1 MMRTARLRT
10 TRGRGLGTGLGLLA
24 AMVFLGQ
31 PGRVRAEIKS
41 QEIDYKAGDT
51 PLSGF
56 LAYDDAAKGKRP
68 GILVV
73 HEWWGHNQHARD
85 QALRLAKAGY
95 VAFALDMY
103 GKGKL
108 ATHPKDATAFM
119 EAVMKD
125 QKVVAARFDAA
136 LEILKKQPQVNPAKI
151 GAFGYCFGGAVA
163 LIRARAGEDLRA
175 VVTFHGNL
183 SAGAGTAQ
191 KGQVKARILVQTG
204 EADPFVP
211 KEQVEAFKKEM
222 KDAGAKVEVI
232 TYPGAKHSFTNPDAG
247 KAGMDAMAYD
257 ADADKKS
264 WDAALKFL
272 KPAFAK

>member
-1 MMRTARLRT
+1 MARTRRT
-10 TRGRGLGTGLGLLA
+10 LGTGLGLLA
-24 AMVFLGQ
+24 AMVCFGQ
-31 PGRVRAEIKS
+31 AALARAEIKS
-41 QEIDYKAGDT
+41 REIDYKQGDT
-51 PLSGF
+51 ALQGF
-56 LAYDDAAKGKRP
+56 LAYDDAVKGKSP
-68 GILVV
+68 GILVI
-73 HEWWGHNQHARD
+73 HEWWGHNQNARD

-125 QKVVAARFDAA
+125 QKIMAARFDVA
-136 LEILKKQPQVNPAKI
+136 LDVLKKQPQVNPAKI

-163 LIRARAGEDLRA
+163 LNMARAGADLRA

-183 SAGAGTAQ
+183 TAAAGPAE
-191 KGQVKARILVQTG
+191 KGKVKPQILVQTG
-204 EADPFVP
+204 GADPFVP
-211 KEQVEAFKKEM
+211 KEKVEAFKKEM
-222 KDAGAKVEVI
+222 KDADAKVEVI

-247 KAGMDAMAYD
+247 KAGMDAMAYN
-257 ADADKKS
+257 AEADKKS
-264 WDAALKFL
+264 WDAAIKFL

>member
-1 MMRTARLRT
+1 MIRAQLS
-10 TRGRGLGTGLGLLA
+10 RGTVGAGLGLLA
-24 AMVFLGQ
+24 ALVCLGQ
-31 PGRVRAEIKS
+31 ATGAHAEVKS
-41 QEIDYKAGDT
+41 REIDYKVGDS
-51 PLSGF
+51 PLQGF
-56 LAYDDAAKGKRP
+56 LAYDDAIKGKRP

-119 EAVMKD
+119 EAVVND
-125 QKVVAARFDAA
+125 QKVMAARFDAA
-136 LEILKKQPQVNPAKI
+136 LDILKRQPGVDPTKI

-163 LIRARAGEDLRA
+163 LTRARAGEDLRA

-183 SAGAGTAQ
+183 SAGAGTA
-191 KGQVKARILVQTG
+191 KRGNVKSQILVQTG
-204 EADPFVP
+204 GADPFVS

-222 KDAGAKVEVI
+222 KDVGAKVDVI

-247 KAGMDAMAYD
+247 KFGMDAMAYD
-257 ADADKKS
+257 AEADKKS
-264 WDAALKFL
+264 WDAAIKFL
-272 KPAFAK
+272 KPVFAK

>member
-1 MMRTARLRT
+1 VAALICF
-10 TRGRGLGTGLGLLA
+10 GHAALA
-24 AMVFLGQ
+24 
-31 PGRVRAEIKS
+31 RAEIKT

-51 PLSGF
+51 ALQGF
-56 LAYDDAAKGKRP
+56 LAYDDAVKGKRP
-68 GILVV
+68 GVLVV
-73 HEWWGHNQHARD
+73 HEWWGLNQNARD
-85 QALRLAKAGY
+85 QAVRLAKAGY
-95 VAFALDMY
+95 VGFALDMY

-119 EAVMKD
+119 EATMKD

-136 LEILKKQPQVNPAKI
+136 RDLLKKQPQVDPAKI
-151 GAFGYCFGGAVA
+151 GVFGYCFGGAVA

-183 SAGAGTAQ
+183 AAGAGTAQ
-191 KGQVKARILVQTG
+191 KGNVKSPILVQTG
-204 EADPFVP
+204 GADPFVP

-264 WDAALKFL
+264 WDAAMKFL

>member
-1 MMRTARLRT
+1 MMRTRRSRRAPG
-10 TRGRGLGTGLGLLA
+10 TRPGTGLGLLA
-24 AMVFLGQ
+24 ALVCLGHAA
-31 PGRVRAEIKS
+31 GARAEIKS
-41 QEIDYKAGDT
+41 QEIDYKVGDT
-51 PLSGF
+51 ALQGF
-56 LAYDDAAKGKRP
+56 LAYDDAVKGKRP
-68 GILVV
+68 GILVI
-73 HEWWGHNQHARD
+73 HEWWGQNQHARD

-125 QKVVAARFDAA
+125 QKVVTARFDAA
-136 LEILKKQPQVNPAKI
+136 LDILKKQPQVNPAKI

-191 KGQVKARILVQTG
+191 KGKIKSQILVQTG
-204 EADPFVP
+204 GADPFVP
-211 KEQVEAFKKEM
+211 KEHVEAFKKEM
-222 KDAGAKVEVI
+222 KEAGAKVEVI
-232 TYPGAKHSFTNPDAG
+232 TYPGAKHSFTNPDAA

-264 WDAALKFL
+264 WEAAIKFL
-272 KPAFAK
+272 KAAFAK

>member
-1 MMRTARLRT
+1 MMLSRRS
-10 TRGRGLGTGLGLLA
+10 LGTGLALLA
-24 AMVFLGQ
+24 ASVCLGKA
-31 PGRVRAEIKS
+31 GGARAEVKT
-41 QEIDYKAGDT
+41 QEIDYKQGDT
-51 PLSGF
+51 ALQGF

-68 GILVV
+68 GVLII

-85 QALRLAKAGY
+85 QASRLAKAGY

-125 QKVVAARFDAA
+125 QQVVSARFDAA
-136 LEILKKQPQVNPAKI
+136 MEVLKKQPQVNAAKL

-163 LIRARAGEDLRA
+163 LIRARAGDDLRA

-183 SAGAGTAQ
+183 AAGAGSAQ
-191 KGQVKARILVQTG
+191 KGKVKARILVQTG

-222 KDAGAKVEVI
+222 KDAGAKVEVVGH
-232 TYPGAKHSFTNPDAG
+232 PGAKHSFTNPDAG
-247 KAGMDAMAYD
+247 KAGMDALAYN
-257 ADADKKS
+257 AEADKKS
-264 WDAALKFL
+264 WDAALKFI
-272 KPAFAK
+272 KSAFAR